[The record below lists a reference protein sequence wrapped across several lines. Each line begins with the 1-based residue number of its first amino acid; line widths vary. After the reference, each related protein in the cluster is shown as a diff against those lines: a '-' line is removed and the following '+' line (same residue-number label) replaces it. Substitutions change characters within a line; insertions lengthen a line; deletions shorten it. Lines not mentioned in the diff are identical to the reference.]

1 MSDQIA
7 IKCATIRGDAG
18 FEIENRIFDK
28 LQQNPPYCPHI
39 AHSFLRFP
47 NLNFMQLLPGGD
59 LERRLRSRQTID
71 PATGPRTN
79 LSDSRTV
86 IFDPRIS
93 FSTPRTTSS
102 WPTLATRRPLGR
114 TSRWV
119 PHRTPECLGM
129 TLLHTA
135 SDALLVFWVHAPR
148 NSQWS
153 GGMNRTMTNG
163 TGRITALRRSKRCG
177 TGVEP

>member
-79 LSDSRTV
+79 LSDSRTDHLKLADSGNTQAV
-86 IFDPRIS
+86 GTDVEVGTAPYARVFGDDAPAHSLRCS
-93 FSTPRTTSS
+93 FGLLGPRTEKFAMVRGYEPYDDQWYGEDHGPETVEKMRD
-102 WPTLATRRPLGR
+102 RR
-114 TSRWV
+114 
-119 PHRTPECLGM
+119 
-129 TLLHTA
+129 
-135 SDALLVFWVHAPR
+135 
-148 NSQWS
+148 
-153 GGMNRTMTNG
+153 
-163 TGRITALRRSKRCG
+163 
-177 TGVEP
+177 